1 MSVANIE
8 IDITNYSGRKDFFVS
23 TEYVD
28 AHTYT
33 IVVKRLDSSGDGWT
47 EGLKVFV
54 SYTNVGK
61 TDTIAIGS
69 SKEQE
74 KRVTQTVDF
83 DLTRNDQ
90 LQVVPASYNLAA
102 YPEPQYISRQLF
114 NGLFKTDIVVLPKNI
129 FAVGVRKGCVYIY
142 SESNEYLYMIELSIK
157 HMVSVALTKNLLSEF
172 YFLICAF
179 DGYMEHHYYSER
191 NQPRQITEHELAGQ
205 NELALGNPN
214 EFAKLHK
221 DLYVLGQSNQKSV
234 SYTLNIPD
242 RYYFYLNR
250 YNEYR
255 SIHQGIPFAS
265 KKNQIVFGSQPRG
278 TKYNFIKR
286 QDIQMSPREYF
297 NSSAVTKDNI
307 ICPEWIN
314 RKDMIGYKY
323 ILDIDGNASTWDA
336 TAWKL
341 NSGSVIFKSESC
353 WTQWFY
359 NEYQPWV
366 HYVPVAEDFSDIQE
380 RYNWAEQ
387 HQDEC
392 VAMVNHCKA
401 LFQKVYRL
409 HNVIDS
415 TTNSIFELSRLVPYT
430 LGNRRIF
437 FIRSNDADM
446 ANLKVNKQLCTSNL
460 ALALDVSRKLNPTD
474 IMIFMNPALT
484 DMNNFDL
491 AGFMA
496 AYDSFNAK
504 IVFGS
509 EKNLWPGD
517 LESIRYKIESI
528 SNSTSD
534 FKYLNAGFY
543 VAEAGEMARLLDER
557 VFELNITNEQEYYTR
572 AFVTKR
578 YSLVLDTEQKLVMNT
593 FKCSGDEINTKKAAG
608 TPFIHF
614 NAGR

>member
-28 AHTYT
+28 ARNYT
-33 IVVKRLDSSGDGWT
+33 IVVKRLDSNGEGWT

-54 SYTNVGK
+54 SYTNAGK

-74 KRVTQTVDF
+74 KRINQTTDF
-83 DLTRNDQ
+83 DLERNDQ
-90 LQVVPASYNLAA
+90 LADVPQSYILAQ

-114 NGLFKTDIVVLPKNI
+114 NNMFKTDLVCLPKNL

-142 SESNEYLYMIELSIK
+142 SESNEFLYMIELSIK
-157 HMVSVALTKNLLSEF
+157 HMVSVALTKNLFREF

-191 NQPRQITEHELAGQ
+191 NQPRQIMEFEQLGQ
-205 NELALGNPN
+205 NTVKLDNPN
-214 EFAKLHK
+214 EFAKFHK
-221 DLYVLGQSNQKSV
+221 DLYVLGQSNLKSV

-265 KKNQIVFGSQPRG
+265 KKAQIVFGSQPRG

-297 NSSAVTKDNI
+297 NSTNVPKDNI
-307 ICPEWIN
+307 IAPEWVN

-341 NSGSVIFKSESC
+341 NSGSVILKSDSM

-359 NEYQPWV
+359 DEYQPWT
-366 HYVPVAEDFSDIQE
+366 HFIPVAEDFSDIQE
-380 RYNWAEQ
+380 RFQWCES

-392 VAMVNHCKA
+392 VAMVNRCKA

-409 HNVIDS
+409 NNVIQK
-415 TTNSIFELSRLVPYT
+415 TTDTIQELSRLVPYT

-437 FIRSNDADM
+437 FVRSSNSEM
-446 ANLKVNKQLCTSNL
+446 PGLKVNKQICPNNL
-460 ALALDVSRKLNPTD
+460 TLALDVSRKLHPTD
-474 IMIFMNPALT
+474 IMIFMNPDLT

-491 AGFMA
+491 ERFMA
-496 AYDSFNAK
+496 VYDSMNAK
-504 IVFGS
+504 IVFGA

-517 LESIRYKIESI
+517 LEPIRYKIESI
-528 SNSTSD
+528 ANSPND

-543 VAEAGEMARLLDER
+543 VAEAGEMVRLLDER
-557 VFELNITNEQEYYTR
+557 VFDLNVTNEQDYYTR
-572 AFVTKR
+572 AYVTKR
-578 YSLVLDTEQKLVMNT
+578 YSMALDIEQKLVMNT
-593 FKCSGDEINTKKAAG
+593 YKCSGEEINVKKAAG
-608 TPFIHF
+608 TPFIHY